1 MEQHAEQFPNQSIQS
16 TFEAN
21 KPKRPYQKISQETRS
36 LILHALTVEKLS
48 LCNVAEMF
56 KTKACTCKAIL
67 QTYEQEGRREK
78 KTSRRERVEIDSQI
92 KIIVID
98 PLGRPNQ
105 EFINI
110 KHSKMYTEE
119 KDLSR
124 KEEKQLKRR
133 LQQEILTQLEEL
145 QTGCY
150 NVQQTISSENHPDE
164 KAPENIARGINMSLQ
179 LIQQKLKLDG
189 VSLGKQE
196 KRKLKELKKVQ
207 QLTKLEDL
215 IKVEEGKSNQNS
227 ACQQQQQESK
237 SEIPKPN
244 TVFDLGQNYSKIK
257 QFIESV
263 NQKSQLN
270 PQIIDKLNY
279 LTNETIF
286 QMSLKQ
292 RLQDKDFQVSI
303 LKHNVSR
310 YLKQFFLSY

>member
-1 MEQHAEQFPNQSIQS
+1 MEQQVEQLRNQSVQS

-36 LILHALTVEKLS
+36 QILQALTVEKLS

-78 KTSRRERVEIDSQI
+78 KTSRRERVEIQSLL
-92 KIIVID
+92 KIIVVD
-98 PLGRPNQ
+98 PLGRSNQ
-105 EFINI
+105 EYINI

-119 KDLSR
+119 KVLSR

-133 LQQEILTQLEEL
+133 LQQEILAQLEEL

-150 NVQQTISSENHPDE
+150 NVQQTISKDNNPDE
-164 KAPENIARGINMSLQ
+164 KAPENIARGVNMSLQ
-179 LIQQKLKLDG
+179 LIQSKLKMDG
-189 VSLGKQE
+189 VSLSKQE
-196 KRKLKELKKVQ
+196 TKKLKELKKHQ
-207 QLTKLEDL
+207 QLTKLEEL
-215 IKVEEGKSNQNS
+215 VKVEEGKSNQNS
-227 ACQQQQQESK
+227 YIQQEQK
-237 SEIPKPN
+237 FEIPKTN
-244 TVFDLGQNYSKIK
+244 GLQELGQNYSKIK

-263 NQKSQLN
+263 NSKSQVN

-310 YLKQFFLSY
+310 YLKQFFLSN

>member
-1 MEQHAEQFPNQSIQS
+1 MEQQVEQLRNQSVQS
-16 TFEAN
+16 TFEAS

-36 LILHALTVEKLS
+36 QILHALTVERLS

-78 KTSRRERVEIDSQI
+78 KTSRRERVEIDSHL
-92 KIIVID
+92 KIIVVD
-98 PLGRPNQ
+98 PLGRSN
-105 EFINI
+105 EEYINI

-133 LQQEILTQLEEL
+133 LQQEILAQLEEL

-150 NVQQTISSENHPDE
+150 NVQQTISKENTSDE
-164 KAPENIARGINMSLQ
+164 KAPENIARGVNMSLQ
-179 LIQQKLKLDG
+179 LIQSKLKMDG

-196 KRKLKELKKVQ
+196 TKKLKELKKHQ
-207 QLTKLEDL
+207 QLTKLEEL
-215 IKVEEGKSNQNS
+215 VKVEEGKSNQNS
-227 ACQQQQQESK
+227 FIQQEQK
-237 SEIPKPN
+237 FEIPKSN
-244 TVFDLGQNYSKIK
+244 GQQELGQNYSKIK

-263 NQKSQLN
+263 NSKSQVN

-310 YLKQFFLSY
+310 YLKQYFFSN

>member
-1 MEQHAEQFPNQSIQS
+1 MEQNIEHFPYQSIQS
-16 TFEAN
+16 TFEAS

-36 LILHALTVEKLS
+36 QILHALTVEKLP

-67 QTYEQEGRREK
+67 QTYELEGRREK
-78 KTSRRERVEIDSQI
+78 KTSRRERVEIDSHL

-98 PLGRPNQ
+98 PLGRSNY
-105 EFINI
+105 EYINI

-119 KDLSR
+119 KELSR
-124 KEEKQLKRR
+124 KEQKQLRRR
-133 LQQEILTQLEEL
+133 LQQEIITQLEEL

-150 NVQQTISSENHPDE
+150 NVQQTISQDNHTDE
-164 KAPENIARGINMSLQ
+164 KAPGNIVRGVNMSLQ

-189 VSLGKQE
+189 ISLGKQE
-196 KRKLKELKKVQ
+196 KKKSKELKKVQ
-207 QLTKLEDL
+207 QQTTLEDM

-227 ACQQQQQESK
+227 VIQQEQK
-237 SEIPKPN
+237 FEITKPN
-244 TVFDLGQNYSKIK
+244 MVYELGQNYVKIK
-257 QFIESV
+257 QFIENV

-286 QMSLKQ
+286 QMSLNQ

-303 LKHNVSR
+303 LKRNVSR
-310 YLKQFFLSY
+310 YLKQFFLSN

>member
-16 TFEAN
+16 TFETN

-36 LILHALTVEKLS
+36 LILHALTVEKLP

-78 KTSRRERVEIDSQI
+78 KTSRRERVEIDSHI

-124 KEEKQLKRR
+124 KEVKQLKRR

-150 NVQQTISSENHPDE
+150 NVQQTISQENNPDE

-196 KRKLKELKKVQ
+196 KRKLKELKKIQ
-207 QLTKLEDL
+207 QQNKLEDL

-227 ACQQQQQESK
+227 VCQQELK
-237 SEIPKPN
+237 FEIPKTN

-257 QFIESV
+257 QFIENV

-310 YLKQFFLSY
+310 YLKQFFLSN

>member
-1 MEQHAEQFPNQSIQS
+1 MQQQVEQFRNQSLQS
-16 TFEAN
+16 TFEAS

-36 LILHALTVEKLS
+36 QILHALTIEKLS

-56 KTKACTCKAIL
+56 KTKACTCKSIL

-78 KTSRRERVEIDSQI
+78 KTSRRERVEIDSHL

-98 PLGRPNQ
+98 PLGRSNQ
-105 EFINI
+105 EYINI

-133 LQQEILTQLEEL
+133 LQQEILSQLEEL

-150 NVQQTISSENHPDE
+150 NVQQTISKENNPDE
-164 KAPENIARGINMSLQ
+164 KAPENIARGVNMSLQ
-179 LIQQKLKLDG
+179 LIQQKLKMDG
-189 VSLGKQE
+189 VSLSKQE
-196 KRKLKELKKVQ
+196 TKKLKELKKNQ
-207 QLTKLEDL
+207 QQTKLEDL
-215 IKVEEGKSNQNS
+215 VKVEEGKSNQNS
-227 ACQQQQQESK
+227 YIQQEK
-237 SEIPKPN
+237 KFDIPKSN
-244 TVFDLGQNYSKIK
+244 AIYELGQNYSNIK

-292 RLQDKDFQVSI
+292 RLSDKDFQVQI

-310 YLKQFFLSY
+310 YLKQFFLNN